1 MIPKRLSVLIV
12 CFTVLLANG
21 CRFHGSDD
29 GYDGDGSRRTIVRL
43 NGTWKFA
50 VGDALERAQ
59 PEFDDKAWADVH
71 APANWQY
78 EGYRDYHGY
87 AWYRKS
93 FTLSKPIEGESIF
106 LSLGRVDD
114 VDQVYINGK
123 LIGATG
129 QFPPNY
135 ATAYSRHRTYDVP
148 AACLKPGQQN
158 LIAVRV
164 YDEGGAGG
172 IYSGNLRLY
181 SSKTPQPSIKL
192 EGTWQFHP
200 GDDLKWKE
208 EHIND
213 KDFAQIQVPATW
225 EHQGY
230 PKLDGFAWYRITFA
244 APGKIPDN
252 TAVLLLGKIDDMDEA
267 YLNGTLIGTTGN
279 LKNLNRGFY
288 EEKSPYDQSRAYF
301 FPASLLKETNTLAVR
316 VYDSGGDGGIYTG
329 PIGIMSQT
337 DYAKYWEI
345 KKEEKPALVAPAH
358 GRGMRG

>member
-1 MIPKRLSVLIV
+1 MRRTASVLIV
-12 CFTVLLANG
+12 CLTVLLANG
-21 CRFHGSDD
+21 CRFREFNDAYDD
-29 GYDGDGSRRTIVRL
+29 DDSRRTIVRL
-43 NGTWKFA
+43 DGTWKFA
-50 VGDALERAQ
+50 VGDAMERAQ
-59 PEFDDKAWADVH
+59 PEFDDKAWADIH
-71 APANWQY
+71 APSNWQNQ
-78 EGYRDYHGY
+78 GYRDYHGY

-93 FTLSKPIEGESIF
+93 FTFPKDTEGKSIF

-135 ATAYSRHRTYDVP
+135 LSAYNRNRIYDVP

-164 YDEGGAGG
+164 FDEGGVGG
-172 IYSGNLRLY
+172 IYSGKLRFY
-181 SSKTPQPSIKL
+181 SSDTPQPSIKL

-200 GDDLKWKE
+200 GDSPKWKE
-208 EHIND
+208 ERIED
-213 KDFAQIQVPATW
+213 KDFAQIQVPGYW

-230 PKLDGFAWYRITFA
+230 TKLDGFAWYRITFA
-244 APGKIPDN
+244 APSKLSSS
-252 TAVLLLGKIDDMDEA
+252 TAVLLLGKIDDIDEA
-267 YLNGTLIGTTGN
+267 YLNGTLIGSTGN
-279 LKNLNRGFY
+279 FKNLNDESY
-288 EEKSPYDQSRAYF
+288 EQTSPYKQSRAYF

-316 VYDSGGDGGIYTG
+316 VYDSGGEGGIYAG

-345 KKEEKPALVAPAH
+345 KREESRHWLRRFME
-358 GRGMRG
+358 GE